1 MEVYIFVVI
10 SSVIISLFLFIM
22 LNKKEKQLT
31 ELTNNSNS
39 LSDINQEQKIELA
52 TLNERLSNLQELESD
67 FIVIREENKSKEEE
81 IQNLKINTSKVH
93 QQLKDLED
101 VKDRL
106 DSTQS
111 SLTQKNEEL
120 TTLKEEY
127 SESKTSLIEQKK
139 QYTELREASDK
150 RLNEIKDEL
159 GQSKNLNIKYNE
171 EIKENKSLISELKT
185 RVQEG
190 QENNQK
196 TLSNRETYINDLK
209 QTINTLTDEK
219 KELNKQ
225 VNQDKATVSQLQTQL
240 EEQHKA
246 MEEKVLLLQN
256 SEEKLKTEFKNLAT
270 EIFENNSKKF
280 DEKSQ
285 KSIEHILK
293 PMNQQ
298 LSDFRKKV
306 EDVHSKDNEARGELR
321 AELKQL
327 KELNQQLSSEAHNLT
342 TALKNDN
349 KKQGNW
355 GEMVL
360 EKVLENSGLREG
372 HEFVREVS
380 LKDDENKTF
389 RPDVIVNLPDN
400 RNIII
405 DAKTSLNAYSEYMV
419 KEDEILKQTYL
430 KHHIKSMKEHIKGL
444 AGKKYENLQGVNSLD
459 FIFMFVPIE
468 GALLLALENDVN
480 LYDEAFKQKIILVSP
495 TTLLVALRAVENTW
509 RYERQAQSIADV
521 YKRAEELYKK
531 FHGFID
537 DLKKVDKGLETAR
550 TNYDEAF
557 KKLSGGRGNLISQV
571 TMLKKVSSIKPK
583 KELDSVLVDGAM
595 MDVLEDKKEVE
606 K

>member
-1 MEVYIFVVI
+1 MEVFILL
-10 SSVIISLFLFIM
+10 SIILSIVSFLLFKK
-22 LNKKEKQLT
+22 NKSQIKQL
-31 ELTNNSNS
+31 EEIDENSKS
-39 LSDINQEQKIELA
+39 LSATNQQQEIELA
-52 TLNERLSNLQELESD
+52 KLTERLSNLSDLEAELT
-67 FIVIREENKSKEEE
+67 KLKEEIKTKDSE
-81 IQNLKINTSKVH
+81 NQNL
-93 QQLKDLED
+93 
-101 VKDRL
+101 
-106 DSTQS
+106 
-111 SLTQKNEEL
+111 LTQKQDEL
-120 TTLKEEY
+120 TTLKEENSKANTSLTEQKDKY
-127 SESKTSLIEQKK
+127 EDFKISSDTRLEEIKEELEQSKTVNSQ
-139 QYTELREASDK
+139 
-150 RLNEIKDEL
+150 
-159 GQSKNLNIKYNE
+159 YNE
-171 EIKENKSLISELKT
+171 EIKTNKSLISELETKVSQGLQNSQKILT
-185 RVQEG
+185 DK
-190 QENNQK
+190 EN
-196 TLSNRETYINDLK
+196 YINDLK
-209 QTINTLTDEK
+209 QNINNLTDDK
-219 KELNKQ
+219 KELQTQ

-240 EEQHKA
+240 EEQNRS
-246 MEEKVLLLQN
+246 MEEKVKLLQN
-256 SEEKLKTEFKNLAT
+256 SEEKLKIEFKNLAT
-270 EIFENNSKKF
+270 EIFENNSKNF
-280 DEKSQ
+280 DERSQ

-298 LSDFRKKV
+298 LSDFKKKV
-306 EDVHSKDNEARGELR
+306 EDVHTKDNVARGELKQ
-321 AELKQL
+321 ELKQL

-342 TALKNDN
+342 TALKSDN

-372 HEFVREVS
+372 HEFKREVS

-400 RNIII
+400 RHIII

-419 KEDEILKQTYL
+419 QEDEILKQTYL
-430 KHHIKSMKEHIKGL
+430 KNHIKSMKEHIKGL
-444 AGKKYENLQGVNSLD
+444 ADKKYENLKDINSLD

-595 MDVLEDKKEVE
+595 MDVLEDKEEIGK
-606 K
+606 